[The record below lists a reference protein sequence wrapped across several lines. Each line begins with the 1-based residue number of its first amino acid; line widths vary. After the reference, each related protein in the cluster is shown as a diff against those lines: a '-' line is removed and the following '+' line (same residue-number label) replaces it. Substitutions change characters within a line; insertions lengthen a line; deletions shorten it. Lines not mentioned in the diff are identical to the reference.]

1 MHLQPVRPREGRDSR
16 PVRKVAESEISKWWT
31 IAVQHDNPDGQKL
44 FPWHVLRLP
53 QIKREHIGD
62 AVHPKSDGTEC
73 VLARGH
79 DERPGETGV
88 ARARAA
94 GGGGG
99 SPA

>member
-62 AVHPKSDGTEC
+62 AVHPKSDRRP
-73 VLARGH
+73 AASA
-79 DERPGETGV
+79 ERDIG
-88 ARARAA
+88 ASLFNDR
-94 GGGGG
+94 
-99 SPA
+99 